1 MQRNLSPSSKLPIA
15 CYAWFC
21 NVYWHTLLKLD
32 ADLEGKDIVISPAAG
47 RGGGGGGAGKRG
59 GGAEGAASGLFP
71 PVAYFLAACAVNTQQ
86 AAKLP
91 CEFECWQ

>member
-1 MQRNLSPSSKLPIA
+1 M
-15 CYAWFC
+15 
-21 NVYWHTLLKLD
+21 
-32 ADLEGKDIVISPAAG
+32 ISPAAG

-59 GGAEGAASGLFP
+59 RGAEGAASGLFP

>member
-1 MQRNLSPSSKLPIA
+1 MQCILAHFAIS
-15 CYAWFC
+15 
-21 NVYWHTLLKLD
+21 LKLE

-47 RGGGGGGAGKRG
+47 RGGGGGGAGKRGG

>member
-1 MQRNLSPSSKLPIA
+1 MEFITFLKATNS
-15 CYAWFC
+15 
-21 NVYWHTLLKLD
+21 LLRLALQCILAHFAKKLD

-47 RGGGGGGAGKRG
+47 RGGGGAAGRRG
-59 GGAEGAASGLFP
+59 GGAEGGASGLFP

>member
-15 CYAWFC
+15 CYAWLC

-47 RGGGGGGAGKRG
+47 RGGGGG
-59 GGAEGAASGLFP
+59 AEGGASGLFP

>member
-15 CYAWFC
+15 CYAWLC

-47 RGGGGGGAGKRG
+47 RGGGGAE
-59 GGAEGAASGLFP
+59 GGAEGGASGLFP

>member
-1 MQRNLSPSSKLPIA
+1 M
-15 CYAWFC
+15 
-21 NVYWHTLLKLD
+21 LKLD

-47 RGGGGGGAGKRG
+47 QGEGGGEGGAAGRRGG
-59 GGAEGAASGLFP
+59 GGAEGGASGLFP

-86 AAKLP
+86 GAKLP